1 MCFEFMLTKYN
12 KGYKYNYHQKQ
23 KSDPFYSPL
32 IYSSIIIAWSME
44 INGFL
49 FLQSVELAY
58 RVCSCCYYP
67 PSRMRFI
74 LLIRMAP
81 SWTCTKY
88 PKIIYLYYIRIE
100 QRFYQIS
107 TPKYPLTISMQLTHL
122 GRTSFTIVYSIGS
135 PGNGT
140 YATVKIL
147 GVFVDKKTR
156 RPTSLPQW
164 WKEKYSL
171 IQSPSQPPNVYGLKR
186 PECSISFP
194 VSINYSDTDEN
205 CHTTW
210 PFYMRMCYDAFVDGT
225 MRKAYKRINDEDA
238 SRGVKTL
245 ELVFKKESLLGDDLN
260 VHSWETDR
268 HDVRELGFEITKGT
282 EICVQAKMEFYKT
295 MYDSSKM

>member
-1 MCFEFMLTKYN
+1 MV
-12 KGYKYNYHQKQ
+12 
-23 KSDPFYSPL
+23 
-32 IYSSIIIAWSME
+32 
-44 INGFL
+44 NGNQWIFVFAERRVSLQSL
-49 FLQSVELAY
+49 FLLLLSAVAY
-58 RVCSCCYYP
+58 AFYPFDTDGSFLDMHQISKDYIFFNVC
-67 PSRMRFI
+67 MT
-74 LLIRMAP
+74 A
-81 SWTCTKY
+81 
-88 PKIIYLYYIRIE
+88 RIE
-100 QRFYQIS
+100 QMFYQIS

-186 PECSISFP
+186 PVCSISFP

-205 CHTTW
+205 CHTTC

-225 MRKAYKRINDEDA
+225 MRKAYKRINDEDT

-268 HDVRELGFEITKGT
+268 HDVRELGFEITNGT